1 MHMKSLDTT
10 VTHETVRRFIHD
22 VFFVDDVDASASFL
36 EEGIIDS
43 TGMLELVAFL
53 EGTFGI
59 SIADTELIPENLD
72 SLDKVAAFIE
82 RKTQG

>member
-1 MHMKSLDTT
+1 MKTLDTT
-10 VTHETVRRFIHD
+10 ITHETVRRFIRD
-22 VFFVDDVDASASFL
+22 VFFVDDLDASASFL

-43 TGMLELVAFL
+43 TGMLELVAFV

-59 SIADTELIPENLD
+59 SIADTELMPENLD
-72 SLDKVAAFIE
+72 SLDKVAAFVE